1 MKQPK
6 KLTRKQKIEQAKLE
20 AVIKAEL
27 TKLGKPD
34 AKRPQAK

>member
-6 KLTRKQKIEQAKLE
+6 KLTRKQKIELAKQQEE
-20 AVIKAEL
+20 ARKEAAS
-27 TKLGKPD
+27 